1 MMNAYIK
8 KEKTYLLS
16 STNKITILNKLRE
29 AAYSYIGNIIY
40 YEPSTGTYLIKLKKE
55 LEGWGAESNND
66 LVKSLNIK
74 LTYGRYW
81 WLPKESII
89 IKNIFIM
96 ETE

>member
-29 AAYSYIGNIIY
+29 AEYTYIGKIIY
-40 YEPSTGTYLIKLKKE
+40 YEPRRGTYLIKLKKE
-55 LEGWGAESNND
+55 LEGWGAESND
-66 LVKSLNIK
+66 LVKRLNIK
-74 LTYGRYW
+74 LTYGKYW

>member
-16 STNKITILNKLRE
+16 LTNRRTILNKLRE
-29 AAYSYIGNIIY
+29 AEYTYIGKIIY
-40 YEPSTGTYLIKLKKE
+40 YNHRRGTYLIKLKKE
-55 LEGWGAESNND
+55 LEGWEAESND

-74 LTYGRYW
+74 LTYGKDW
-81 WLPKESII
+81 WLPKDSII
-89 IKNIFIM
+89 IKNIIM

>member
-29 AAYSYIGNIIY
+29 AEYTYIGKIIY
-40 YEPSTGTYLIKLKKE
+40 YEPRRGTYLIKLKKE
-55 LEGWGAESNND
+55 LEGWEAESND
-66 LVKSLNIK
+66 LVKRLNIK
-74 LTYGRYW
+74 LTYGKYW

>member
-16 STNKITILNKLRE
+16 STNKRTILNKLRE
-29 AAYSYIGNIIY
+29 AEYTYIGKIIY
-40 YEPSTGTYLIKLKKE
+40 YNHRRGTYLIKLKKE
-55 LEGWGAESNND
+55 LEGWGAESDD

-74 LTYGRYW
+74 LTYGKYW
-81 WLPKESII
+81 WLPKDSII
-89 IKNIFIM
+89 IKNIIM